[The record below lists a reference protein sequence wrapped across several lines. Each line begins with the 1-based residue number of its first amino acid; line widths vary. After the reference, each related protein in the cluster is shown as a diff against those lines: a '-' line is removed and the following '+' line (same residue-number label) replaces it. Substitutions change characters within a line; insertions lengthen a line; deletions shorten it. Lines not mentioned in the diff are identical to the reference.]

1 MNYSAV
7 GPLFKPEHPITNLE
21 NVPKESLSVTQI
33 DFKLC
38 NGLWAVRCEKAFSG
52 EECQQIIEAAEA
64 RGFEQALIN
73 VGNGNQVAIT
83 DYRKSQRIMT
93 DDPKLADSIFN
104 RIRHVLPQTFKGRN
118 LVCLNERLRILKY
131 HPGDFFRNHMD
142 GTFLRQNDCSDG
154 RYRKGDQSFIT
165 MLFYLNEG
173 EDKFHSTTITK
184 YYLHE

>member
-52 EECQQIIEAAEA
+52 KECQQIIEAAEA

-104 RIRHVLPQTFKGRN
+104 RIKHVLPQTFKGRK
-118 LVCLNERLRILKY
+118 LVGLNERLRILKY
-131 HPGDFFRNHMD
+131 QPGDFFRYHMD

-173 EDKFHSTTITK
+173 EDKFHSTITILLT
-184 YYLHE
+184 